1 MFFRIVSKIV
11 FLLLIAKYYSSKSMN
26 VKIDDLNWKIL
37 ECLQE
42 NARASFADIGRKV
55 GLTPPAVAER
65 VKKMED
71 LEILEGYTAKV
82 SHAKTGYQLKAII
95 TLRAFMGKLK
105 PFLATVVGY
114 EEVVNCYRITG
125 NENIVMEVVL
135 KDQFHLEKFID
146 KLIQYGETR
155 THIIL
160 SNVVSNAPILK
171 RET

>member
-1 MFFRIVSKIV
+1 
-11 FLLLIAKYYSSKSMN
+11 LN

-37 ECLQE
+37 GCLQE
-42 NARASFADIGRKV
+42 NARASFATIGRQV

-71 LEILEGYTAKV
+71 FGILEGYNAMV
-82 SHAKTGYQLKAII
+82 SHALTGHQLRAII
-95 TLRAFMGKLK
+95 TLKAFMGKLK
-105 PFLATVVGY
+105 PFLATVPSFK
-114 EEVVNCYRITG
+114 EVVNCYRITG

-146 KLIQYGETR
+146 RLLVYGETR

-160 SNVVSNAPILK
+160 SNVIRNAPIDK
-171 RET
+171 STIPN